1 MISPG
6 IDGETL
12 GIILNNLFV
21 AFLLWAAA
29 LGRWMSWFGKLRCV
43 YPVLHLPLP
52 EELELYRTEAMAVLG
67 KAADVTGDGSILLD
81 RIVELQKELSRK
93 RKKLADM
100 YALLRQER
108 TMLPYCRTRL
118 RNWAKNW
125 KKREICEWFT
135 IVTPGIF
142 KRYET

>member
-1 MISPG
+1 MVPGEGAAFFVGRGYRNVTAAGICVVSYRDWAQMISPG

-100 YALLRQER
+100 YAL
-108 TMLPYCRTRL
+108 
-118 RNWAKNW
+118 
-125 KKREICEWFT
+125 
-135 IVTPGIF
+135 
-142 KRYET
+142 